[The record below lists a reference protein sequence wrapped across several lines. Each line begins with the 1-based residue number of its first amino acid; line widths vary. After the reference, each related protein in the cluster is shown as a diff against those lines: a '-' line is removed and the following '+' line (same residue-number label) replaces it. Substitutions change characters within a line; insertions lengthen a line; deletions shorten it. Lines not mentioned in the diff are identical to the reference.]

1 MGGIRTIEAQP
12 LRLRPSSLNTAAS
25 SMKDRYEAV
34 YTVLNTGGT
43 GFRCAGDLDGYGQI
57 QVPDLLDFL
66 EDWCCTSDGL

>member
-1 MGGIRTIEAQP
+1 
-12 LRLRPSSLNTAAS
+12 
-25 SMKDRYEAV
+25 MKDRNEAV

-66 EDWCCTSDGL
+66 ED

>member
-1 MGGIRTIEAQP
+1 MRTTAAQP
-12 LRLRPSSLNTAAS
+12 LRPRPSSLITATN
-25 SMKDRYEAV
+25 SMKDRNEAV

-66 EDWCCTSDGL
+66 ED

>member
-1 MGGIRTIEAQP
+1 MRTTAAQP
-12 LRLRPSSLNTAAS
+12 LRPRPSSLNTATN
-25 SMKDRYEAV
+25 SMKDRNEAV

-66 EDWCCTSDGL
+66 ED

>member
-1 MGGIRTIEAQP
+1 M
-12 LRLRPSSLNTAAS
+12 NTATN
-25 SMKDRYEAV
+25 SMKDRNEAV

-66 EDWCCTSDGL
+66 ED